1 MFEISPKP
9 WKNTKLDCG
18 TSLGTFEGIMEN
30 QVNVFII
37 NSQRF
42 DIQEEKDSENVYL
55 GAFSKHEQDSRG
67 DY

>member
-1 MFEISPKP
+1 
-9 WKNTKLDCG
+9 
-18 TSLGTFEGIMEN
+18 MEN